1 MDNNTNEVKA
11 TDPIDHTVAV
21 MKTMTE
27 SHFKYELLL
36 QELRNERNMWMF
48 IAFVT
53 FFLLVVFGLS
63 GSFIV
68 KLLRC

>member
-1 MDNNTNEVKA
+1 MDNNINEVKA

-36 QELRNERNMWMF
+36 QELRNERNMWTL
-48 IAFVT
+48 IVLVLL
-53 FFLLVVFGLS
+53 FLLFVLGMLYFGS
-63 GSFIV
+63 
-68 KLLRC
+68 KP